1 MNLAQQKDDHIG
13 ELTLRRRRAGEP
25 LGPDAPAIEA
35 HATSCADCRARIR
48 ALDDEQRL
56 FEGEISFDRFA
67 AGVER
72 AARSA
77 GKAKARRPSLNT
89 WVAPMLA
96 VAACVVAMVTFVPR
110 PALQKPATRTKGG
123 AGITVRVAGVDG
135 QRNARVDST
144 EPLARGERLRIG
156 YQLGP
161 HRYLIALTIDERG
174 VVQALSP
181 EQGKSLALPDAAG
194 SATRYLPDSWELD
207 GAGVERIIV
216 VLSDQPIDVATA
228 TRAARAAY
236 DKAGGNLAR
245 MPSLDLP
252 GEQFVRAFAKP
263 PAQQNQ

>member
-1 MNLAQQKDDHIG
+1 MNLARQKDEHIG
-13 ELTLRRRRAGEP
+13 ELTLRRRRAGEA
-25 LGPDAPAIEA
+25 LGSDGPAIEA

-48 ALDDEQRL
+48 ALDDEQRR
-56 FEGEISFDRFA
+56 FEQEISFDRFA

-72 AARSA
+72 AARGAS
-77 GKAKARRPSLNT
+77 KAKAKTRRPILSSA

-96 VAACVVAMVTFVPR
+96 MAACVVAMVTFVPR
-110 PALQKPATRTKGG
+110 PVFQKPATRAKGG
-123 AGITVRVAGVDG
+123 AGIIVRVAGVDG

-156 YQLGP
+156 YQSGP
-161 HRYLIALTIDERG
+161 HRYLIALTIDEHG

-181 EQGKSLALPDAAG
+181 EQGKSLALPDGAEH
-194 SATRYLPDSWELD
+194 ATRYLPDSWELD
-207 GAGVERIIV
+207 GTGVERIIV

-228 TRAARAAY
+228 IRAARAAY

-245 MPSLDLP
+245 MPSLDVP

-263 PAQQNQ
+263 

>member
-1 MNLAQQKDDHIG
+1 MNLAQQKDEHIG
-13 ELTLRRRRAGEP
+13 ELTLRRRRAGEA
-25 LGPDAPAIEA
+25 LGSDGPAIEA

-48 ALDDEQRL
+48 ALDDEQRR
-56 FEGEISFDRFA
+56 FEQEISFDRFA

-77 GKAKARRPSLNT
+77 SKTKARRPSLNN
-89 WVAPMLA
+89 WIAPMLA
-96 VAACVVAMVTFVPR
+96 MAACVVAMVTFVPR
-110 PALQKPATRTKGG
+110 PVFQKPATRTKGG
-123 AGITVRVAGVDG
+123 AGIIVRVAGVDG

-156 YQLGP
+156 YQSGS

-181 EQGKSLALPDAAG
+181 EQGKSLALPAG
-194 SATRYLPDSWELD
+194 AREATRYLPDSWELD
-207 GAGVERIIV
+207 GTGVERIIV

-228 TRAARAAY
+228 VRAARAAY
-236 DKAGGNLAR
+236 DKAGGDLAR

-263 PAQQNQ
+263 PNQQSQ

>member
-1 MNLAQQKDDHIG
+1 MNLVNEHIG
-13 ELTLRRRRAGEP
+13 ELALRRRRAGEA
-25 LGPDAPAIEA
+25 LGADGPAIEA
-35 HATSCADCRARIR
+35 HASSCPDCRARIR
-48 ALDDEQRL
+48 ALDDEQRR
-56 FEGEISFDRFA
+56 FEQEISFDRFA

-72 AARSA
+72 AARGA
-77 GKAKARRPSLNT
+77 NKAQAKTRRPIFNT
-89 WVAPMLA
+89 WLAPMLA
-96 VAACVVAMVTFVPR
+96 MAACLVAMVTFVPR

-123 AGITVRVAGVDG
+123 AGVTVRVAGVDG

-156 YQLGP
+156 YQAGA
-161 HRYLIALTIDERG
+161 HRYLLALTVDEHG

-181 EQGKSLALPDAAG
+181 EQGQSLALPDG
-194 SATRYLPDSWELD
+194 SPSATRYLPDSWELD
-207 GAGVERIIV
+207 GTGVERIIV

-228 TRAARAAY
+228 IRAARAAY

-263 PAQQNQ
+263 

>member
-1 MNLAQQKDDHIG
+1 MNLVNEHIG
-13 ELTLRRRRAGEP
+13 ELTLRRRRAGEA
-25 LGPDAPAIEA
+25 LGADGPAIEA
-35 HATSCADCRARIR
+35 HASSCSDCRARIR
-48 ALDDEQRL
+48 ALDDEQRR
-56 FEGEISFDRFA
+56 FEDEISFDRFA

-72 AARSA
+72 AARGAS
-77 GKAKARRPSLNT
+77 KAQARAKTRPPILNT
-89 WVAPMLA
+89 WLAPMLA
-96 VAACVVAMVTFVPR
+96 MAACVVAMVTFVPR
-110 PALQKPATRTKGG
+110 SHMTEPPRSTNRPKGG

-156 YQLGP
+156 YQSGD
-161 HRYLIALTIDERG
+161 HRYLIALTVDERG
-174 VVQALSP
+174 VVQ
-181 EQGKSLALPDAAG
+181 SLAPEAGASMTVPDHV
-194 SATRYLPDSWELD
+194 TRYLPESWELD

-228 TRAARAAY
+228 VRAARAAY

-263 PAQQNQ
+263 